1 MYCGLGVNRTQ
12 FHKNM
17 GVTAV
22 FTDIFKNGKQQVSLK
37 GYGYWVWKNMI
48 SYRELAGNGRAL
60 MAT

>member
-22 FTDIFKNGKQQVSLK
+22 FTGIFKNGKQQVSLK
-37 GYGYWVWKNMI
+37 GYGYWVWKNMM
-48 SYRELAGNGRAL
+48 S
-60 MAT
+60 